1 MLLYCL
7 MFQAA
12 ELERPDLSL
21 FLVKYLMTLVVG
33 ISAVFWVS
41 SKKTCSEWAYFFN
54 RTRKKEWDPVAL
66 ALWVLRLSVIVIPC
80 SLTHSPISESRRV
93 LQESCEFFL
102 KHNSRVRHK
111 KKHYSPSSHKLKVI
125 SKSMGT
131 STGAVPLNATA
142 ASTLTNH
149 GTPAVGNHDAQAQ
162 CSLSEASVRE
172 HLDRCTSSRS
182 SRRGVRDKE
191 REGGGRQSKGGSSS
205 KVSSRSESTHR
216 VPDVRYVRC
225 LFHYPAASRLYR
237 LSKNLFAVLDGL
249 GWLQRVSWSPAESSI
264 QL

>member
-1 MLLYCL
+1 

-54 RTRKKEWDPVAL
+54 RTRKKEWDTIAS
-66 ALWVLRLSVIVIPC
+66 ALWVLVLSVFVTSC

-102 KHNSRVRHK
+102 KHNSRVQHK

-131 STGAVPLNATA
+131 STGAVPVNAPA
-142 ASTLTNH
+142 ASALSNH
-149 GTPAVGNHDAQAQ
+149 GTPAVSNHDAQAQ

-182 SRRGVRDKE
+182 SRRGLRDKE
-191 REGGGRQSKGGSSS
+191 REGAGRQSKGGSSS
-205 KVSSRSESTHR
+205 KISSRSESTHR

-225 LFHYPAASRLYR
+225 LVHSPAVSYLPFNQRSLLGALGRLQR
-237 LSKNLFAVLDGL
+237 LSC
-249 GWLQRVSWSPAESSI
+249 SPAESSI